1 MNVVAGIIGG
11 VELNDPV
18 DLGDVETA
26 GGDVRAEEDAGGG
39 VAELEEGVGA
49 LLLLLL
55 ALLTS
60 TERRKVSFAQD
71 RDYPDRNSREGRGRG
86 HRRS

>member
-1 MNVVAGIIGG
+1 MNVVTGIIGR
-11 VELNDPV
+11 VELDDPV

-55 ALLTS
+55 TLLTRV
-60 TERRKVSFAQD
+60 ERSKVSLKED
-71 RDYPDRNSREGRGRG
+71 GGS
-86 HRRS
+86 